1 MGTLRFAL
9 VCVGLFALAFIG
21 MSWGQKGFPIMVMR
35 AEPLKPDS
43 RIPTFEESVKN
54 GIRKDWENARTS
66 QSDGDKERDKLRIA
80 LLQASI
86 GYKLS
91 PCDDTMKKNLV
102 EAVTN
107 YINAWQIMA
116 HCKFGICNGDDA
128 SLDAAAAAFKTP
140 ADVRVH
146 KELAEAFEQG
156 GIDKS
161 DFPKHVRSNVFMW
174 TGMPFGGPKAACVIA
189 REAANHR

>member
-1 MGTLRFAL
+1 MSSIRFAL
-9 VCVGLFALAFIG
+9 VAAGLFALAFIG
-21 MSWGQKGFPIMVMR
+21 MSWANKGFPVMAMR
-35 AEPLKPDS
+35 AVPMKPDA

-54 GIRKDWENARTS
+54 GVRKDWESSKTA
-66 QSDGDKERDKLRIA
+66 QSDGNKERDQLRLA
-80 LLQASI
+80 LWQASI

-107 YINAWQIMA
+107 YIGAWQQMA
-116 HCKFGICNGDDA
+116 HCKFGICNTDDA

-146 KELAEAFEQG
+146 NALAEAYEEG
-156 GIDKS
+156 GIGQG
-161 DFPKHVRSNVFMW
+161 DFPKSVRSNVFMW